1 MLREISLL
9 LAGLVTVKGLGQQQ
23 CFYFPDSHATD
34 NSANSN
40 QAVFDARQ
48 PNNDFLLVSSDQ
60 GLNPE
65 HHSVPILTS
74 SKDNIAVHLAVANFV
89 TDLEKVTGQRL
100 TVYND
105 TIPKHSERAVI
116 VGTSGSD
123 VIRDL
128 KGYQG
133 VIDDL
138 EGKWESFD
146 VRNLWD
152 PRDDLREAI
161 VIAGSDRV
169 SHIHTYRPGP
179 AS

>member
-9 LAGLVTVKGLGQQQ
+9 LAGLVTVNCLGQQQ
-23 CFYFPDSHATD
+23 CFYFPDSDATD
-34 NSANSN
+34 NSANGN
-40 QAVFDARQ
+40 QAVFDTRH
-48 PNNDFLLVSSDQ
+48 PNNDFLLVSGDQ
-60 GLNPE
+60 RLSPE
-65 HHSVPILTS
+65 HRSVPILTS
-74 SKDNIAVHLAVANFV
+74 SNDNIAIHLAVANFV
-89 TDLEKVTGQRL
+89 ADLEKVTGHRL

-116 VGTSGSD
+116 VGTSDSD

-128 KGYQG
+128 KGYLG

-169 SHIHTYRPGP
+169 RHVHKYHPGLD
-179 AS
+179 S